1 MNTSELLQIQF
12 QTLQRHFNFTLKD
25 LTLDQLFW
33 QPNKDAN
40 SISFLLWHV
49 LRAWDS
55 YYSMLFNRPELYEA
69 DHWPQRFGFDVS
81 DKGFDGISIGT
92 GFSSEDVALVK
103 AEPAV
108 LVAYLEALF
117 DQLQHF
123 LQSATG
129 EDLGKTFIV
138 PWWPNPS
145 TVAGVLSHIMT
156 HGMEHIGQAQY
167 VLGLLPVPP

>member
-1 MNTSELLQIQF
+1 MNTSELLNIQF
-12 QTLQRHFNFTLKD
+12 QTLHRHFTFTLKD
-25 LTLDQLFW
+25 LRPDQLTW
-33 QPNKDAN
+33 RPANDAN

-55 YYSMLFNRPELYEA
+55 YYAMLFNGQEIYEA
-69 DHWPQRFGFDVS
+69 AGWPQKFGFDVS

-92 GFSSEDVALVK
+92 AFSPEDVALVK
-103 AEPAV
+103 ADSDV
-108 LVAYLEALF
+108 LVGYLDALF
-117 DQLQHF
+117 DHLQHF
-123 LQSATG
+123 LQSATD
-129 EDLGKTFIV
+129 EELGRPFIV

-167 VLGLLPVPP
+167 VLGLLPVAP